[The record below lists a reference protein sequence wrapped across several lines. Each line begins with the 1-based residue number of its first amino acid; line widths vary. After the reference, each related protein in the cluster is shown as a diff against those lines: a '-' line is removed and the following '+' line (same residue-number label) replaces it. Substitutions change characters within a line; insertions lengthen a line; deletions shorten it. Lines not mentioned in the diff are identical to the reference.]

1 MFSTSGNHEK
11 GGNMA
16 TFNEVRE
23 YLTTHGPLQLPYS
36 TNEDVIFTA
45 VADVCKRGPR
55 EGQPIIRITSGIQTN
70 ILIYENDWGNDKT
83 TSGTLISHVF
93 ESLNPYVD
101 VHR

>member
-1 MFSTSGNHEK
+1 
-11 GGNMA
+11 MA
-16 TFNEVRE
+16 SFIEVRE
-23 YLTTHGPLQLPYS
+23 YLTAHGPLQLPYS

-45 VADVCKRGPR
+45 VADVCKQGPR
-55 EGQPIIRITSGIQTN
+55 EGQPIIRITSGLQTN

-93 ESLNPYVD
+93 GSLNPYVD